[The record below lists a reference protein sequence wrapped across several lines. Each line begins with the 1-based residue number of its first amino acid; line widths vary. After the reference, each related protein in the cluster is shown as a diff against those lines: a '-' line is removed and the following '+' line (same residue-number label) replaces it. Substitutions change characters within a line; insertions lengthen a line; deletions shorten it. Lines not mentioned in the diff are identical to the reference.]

1 MDGALKQGIRI
12 LLILFLGWWLLR
24 DPSGFASSAKA
35 VGSGL
40 WDGLVQVFEALRSF
54 ADSIGS

>member
-24 DPSGFASSAKA
+24 DPSGFADSAKA
-35 VGSGL
+35 VGGAV
-40 WDGLVQVFEALRSF
+40 WGALVQVFEALRNF
-54 ADSIGS
+54 ANSIGS